1 MSGTLIALVGPSGAG
16 KDSLIA
22 AARRHFGDNP
32 AIGFVRRVI
41 TRPHDIHEDHE
52 PVTAEQF
59 ARMEAEGAFALSWR
73 ANGLG
78 YGLRATI
85 SCDLERGRVLVA
97 NLSREAVPALRA
109 RVARPLVVHV
119 TASAQVLGDRLA
131 RRSRESPQEQKARLA
146 RALAL
151 DRTVDADVRIEN
163 NGALE
168 LAQYRLIDLLE
179 AFVGAAPRI
188 GAEP

>member
-1 MSGTLIALVGPSGAG
+1 MTGTLIAVVGPSGAG

-22 AARRHFGDNP
+22 GARRHFDQNP
-32 AIGFVRRVI
+32 SIGFVRRVI
-41 TRPHDIHEDHE
+41 TRPPDIHEDHD
-52 PVTAEQF
+52 PVTSEQF

-78 YGLRATI
+78 YGLPASI
-85 SCDLERGRVLVA
+85 DHDLAHGRVLVA
-97 NLSREAVPALRA
+97 NLSREAIPKLRA

-131 RRSRESPQEQKARLA
+131 RRSRESQHEQAARLA
-146 RALAL
+146 RALLL
-151 DRTVDADVRIEN
+151 DRSVDADVQIEN

-168 LAQYRLIDLLE
+168 LAQGQLIDLLG
-179 AFVGAAPRI
+179 AFVGAAPSI
-188 GAEP
+188 GAGP